1 MSTLEKIKQA
11 KIIPV
16 IRKTNED
23 NILPICEALV
33 RGGIQAVEIT
43 AETPNASNLIKLVN
57 QKLGDRLILG
67 AGTVLDPETA
77 RQMISAGAEFI
88 VSPTLKV
95 ETIQLSARYGIPC
108 IPGAFTPT
116 EMVTA
121 YEAGASMVKVFP
133 ANTLGPDYIKNIHG
147 PLPHISLMATG
158 GITFNN
164 MMDYFNHGAEVVGIG
179 SQLVNVKEL
188 KTDTD
193 FHHLEQRAKDFT
205 KKISLIPASI
215 G

>member
-16 IRKTNED
+16 IRKTDED
-23 NILPICEALV
+23 NILAICEALA

-43 AETPNASNLIKLVN
+43 AETPNASKLIKLVK
-57 QKLGDRLILG
+57 QEHGERLIVG

-88 VSPTLKV
+88 VAPTLKV

-108 IPGAFTPT
+108 IPGAYTPT

-121 YEAGASMVKVFP
+121 YEAGAPMIKVFP
-133 ANTLGPDYIKNIHG
+133 ANTLGPGYIKNIHG
-147 PLPHISLMATG
+147 PLPQLSLMATG
-158 GITFNN
+158 GITFDN
-164 MMDYFNHGAEVVGIG
+164 MMEYFNHGAEVVGIG
-179 SQLVNVKEL
+179 SQLVNVNELNKEA
-188 KTDTD
+188 D
-193 FHHLEQRAKDFT
+193 FHSLEQRAKDFT
-205 KKISLIPASI
+205 QRVSVIPASI